1 MKVTRMSWSLLALA
15 ACAPPE
21 VGPAID
27 PGTPGAQ
34 ATFSS
39 LSQRIFI
46 PRCANSSCHA
56 GSPPP
61 SAPMSLEAGKAYD
74 ALVGAVSKEVPGL
87 ARVAPG
93 KPDQSY
99 LIDKLR
105 GTAASVG
112 GLATRMPLGQV
123 PLTEAEIAEIEDWI
137 ARGAHDD

>member
-1 MKVTRMSWSLLALA
+1 MRAARVDWFLLALA

-27 PGTPGAQ
+27 PGPQGGE
-34 ATFSS
+34 ATLSS

-46 PRCANSSCHA
+46 PRCAVSSCHS

-61 SAPMSLEAGKAYD
+61 SAPMSLEQSQAY
-74 ALVGAVSKEVPGL
+74 ASLVGAVSKEAPSL

-93 KPDQSY
+93 NPGQSY
-99 LIDKLR
+99 LINKLR
-105 GTAASVG
+105 GTAGSVG
-112 GLATRMPLGQV
+112 GLSTRMPLGQA

>member
-1 MKVTRMSWSLLALA
+1 MRARVDWLLLALA
-15 ACAPPE
+15 ACAPPA

-27 PGTPGAQ
+27 PGPQGAQ

-39 LSQRIFI
+39 LSRRIFV

-61 SAPMSLEAGKAYD
+61 SAPMSLEEGQAY
-74 ALVGAVSKEVPGL
+74 ASLVGAVSNEAPAL

-99 LIDKLR
+99 LINKLR
-105 GTAASVG
+105 GTAGSVG
-112 GLATRMPLGQV
+112 GLATRMPLDQE

-137 ARGAHDD
+137 ARGAHND